1 MHMIKKIAFTASM
14 LLFVLAQLFS
24 FYVITASHKEKIE
37 LIREKEGKSFEETV
51 RKFSRQVREIDEDAS
66 GKDYLVTHCFRQNMK
81 ENSALYKGEE
91 ELFNS
96 SPYTFHV
103 AKTDWEKEEYPTAS
117 TMEEANGRH
126 LIIFYTEYKNKQMY
140 YVYHALDITSVYD
153 ESFLLVAQE
162 MLISVLASFGVA
174 VLLTYLIKKITRPL
188 QAVNEAQRQLIG
200 SMSHELKT
208 PLTAIKGYSETLLGV
223 RLSQEQKE
231 RALLYINRESGRL
244 SRLSEKMMEL
254 TRLYE
259 PECSIA
265 CVESSVEALFEA
277 VEESVKHGLCEKNLT
292 LLTEGEYRGLTK
304 RMDVDLMTGFL
315 INLVNNS
322 AMASEEGGCIFMGA
336 DKESLWVRD
345 EGCGI
350 PPEELEKVRKAFYR
364 VDSSRSRKSGN
375 MGLGLALCEQIASVH
390 QGKMKIESREGVGT
404 KVSIFF

>member
-336 DKESLWVRD
+336 DKDSLWVRD

>member
-162 MLISVLASFGVA
+162 MLISVLASFGMA

-322 AMASEEGGCIFMGA
+322 AMASEEGGRIFMGA
-336 DKESLWVRD
+336 DKDSLWVRD